1 MNRKKILVVA
11 SHPDDEIIGCGGTLL
26 KYKKNKYDIIFVF
39 TFLGNDLRKS
49 SKAILKVENHKRIN
63 DSIKVTKKLGVSKPI
78 FLNHLIKDNNERN
91 FKSELSKNILKIIKT
106 HEPEIIFTHT
116 YKDIHKDHRDTFE
129 AVHIATRP
137 QNKLKYLKKILMFE
151 VPSATEN
158 YFINERFSPNHWV
171 NIDGEIK
178 SKISLLKIYKREM
191 LKYPNSRSLK
201 AIENLCKFRGNQIS
215 INHAEAFEVLRS
227 ID

>member
-91 FKSELSKNILKIIKT
+91 FKSELSKNILKIIKLM
-106 HEPEIIFTHT
+106 
-116 YKDIHKDHRDTFE
+116 
-129 AVHIATRP
+129 
-137 QNKLKYLKKILMFE
+137 NLK
-151 VPSATEN
+151 
-158 YFINERFSPNHWV
+158 
-171 NIDGEIK
+171 
-178 SKISLLKIYKREM
+178 
-191 LKYPNSRSLK
+191 
-201 AIENLCKFRGNQIS
+201 
-215 INHAEAFEVLRS
+215 
-227 ID
+227 

>member
-1 MNRKKILVVA
+1 MNKKKILVVA

-26 KYKKNKYDIIFVF
+26 KYRKNKYDIKIVF

-49 SKAILKVENHKRIN
+49 SKSMLKVENDRRIN
-63 DSIKVTKKLGVSKPI
+63 DSIKVTRRLGISKPI
-78 FLNHLIKDNNERN
+78 FLNHLIINNNDRN
-91 FKSELSKNILKIIKT
+91 FKSELNKNILKLIKT
-106 HEPEIIFTHT
+106 HEPEIIFTHS

-151 VPSATEN
+151 IPSATEN
-158 YFINERFSPNHWV
+158 YFLNKRFSPNHWV
-171 NIDGEIK
+171 NIDREIK
-178 SKISLLKIYKREM
+178 SKISLLKIYKKEM
-191 LKYPNSRSLK
+191 LEYPNSRSLK

-215 INHAEAFEVLRS
+215 IRYAEAFEVLRS